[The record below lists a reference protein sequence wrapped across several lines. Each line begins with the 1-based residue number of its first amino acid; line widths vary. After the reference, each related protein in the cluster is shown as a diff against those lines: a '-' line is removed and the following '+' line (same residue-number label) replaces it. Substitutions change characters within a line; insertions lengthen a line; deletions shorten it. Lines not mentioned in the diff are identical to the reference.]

1 MKKISF
7 FCLLLLIACNQNVVV
22 NELNDDLV
30 NNRWLH
36 TDKKVFEFEIEQD
49 ANYQLE
55 LHLSHVYDFQFEQIP
70 VGVYLLE
77 GEQIL
82 LGEELAVNFKDS
94 NGKDLGECLGDICD
108 LYVPVSSQINLSKGI
123 KYRVEIQNDF
133 KGDYLPNILGVGIR
147 VKKIQ

>member
-49 ANYQLE
+49 RITSYNVCYTK
-55 LHLSHVYDFQFEQIP
+55 
-70 VGVYLLE
+70 LLRTE
-77 GEQIL
+77 
-82 LGEELAVNFKDS
+82 K
-94 NGKDLGECLGDICD
+94 
-108 LYVPVSSQINLSKGI
+108 
-123 KYRVEIQNDF
+123 
-133 KGDYLPNILGVGIR
+133 
-147 VKKIQ
+147 